1 MQPSNSLKLQREE
14 MNEKQTVIE
23 NSMKQISSEVKKL
36 ETKLNAE

>member
-36 ETKLNAE
+36 EIKLNAE

>member
-23 NSMKQISSEVKKL
+23 NSMKQTSSEVKKL

>member
-14 MNEKQTVIE
+14 INEKQTVIE

>member
-1 MQPSNSLKLQREE
+1 MQPSNSLKLQIEE

-23 NSMKQISSEVKKL
+23 KSMKQLSSEVKKL